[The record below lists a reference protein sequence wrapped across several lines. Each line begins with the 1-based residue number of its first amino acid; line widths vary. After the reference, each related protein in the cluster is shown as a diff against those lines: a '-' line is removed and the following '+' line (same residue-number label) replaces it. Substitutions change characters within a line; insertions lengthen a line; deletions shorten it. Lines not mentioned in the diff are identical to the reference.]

1 MKKYTILLLMF
12 MLWASAAAG
21 QQAPQ
26 AKEPGSRADV
36 FEGLVGPAYNWVDSE
51 GSTRAAEYEYL
62 KSSFGGDLR
71 LEYDPLPQRFSIDTH
86 YLNQKDYFGEM
97 DYAYR
102 DIVLFN
108 FLARGVYHNLD
119 HLTFGPDDLTTPSP
133 SFTDLDPNA
142 EYALEN
148 ALRRGSIRFKTPD
161 FPFHIYADATTI
173 DRTGTIQQRFLRGFT
188 GGLDKVSQSRDID
201 WSSQD
206 VRVGLNSHLGPVEAD
221 YNHAEKKFTARGS
234 DKVLYDVYP
243 LFTAPHNLV
252 PDLTS
257 STDTIKLHTSYT
269 GRVVAAAAYS
279 SGDRKNDD
287 SGAKADFKDTAGD
300 LTLTPVAGLAL
311 VVKYRHYD
319 LNVSN
324 PDTVTLPL
332 PGSTPIPVRDSI
344 SSKRDIISGV
354 ARYRVTDRLT
364 VKGEYAVD
372 SIDRNIGSG
381 PEAWEV
387 APRTTKVTSKLGLYY
402 RMMSKLAV
410 RADYSA
416 SQVEN
421 PAYPND
427 ADRINDAKASV
438 TWTPVQRLIA
448 FASFGEVQEKRDMLT
463 APLAGGNR
471 KATRDQ
477 ALGSLT
483 FLVGN
488 RSSITASYFYYSN
501 KTKQS
506 LTFVDDAGNFIVED
520 GIQYGD
526 TGEVFSL
533 AASQALAEGI
543 MVTADA
549 SRSYSKGNF
558 RVDGLVPGTTGIDT
572 LSDLRVVEDIV
583 TAGLQVQFNRNTGG
597 EFRYQYR
604 KYDDKINNTQD
615 GRVNTAM
622 TTLYV
627 KW

>member
-1 MKKYTILLLMF
+1 MKKYTILLLLF

-21 QQAPQ
+21 QQATG
-26 AKEPGSRADV
+26 AKEPETQTYV
-36 FEGLVGPAYNWVDSE
+36 FEGFVGPAYNWVDSQ
-51 GSTRAAEYEYL
+51 GSTRAAEYDYL
-62 KSSFGGDLR
+62 KSSFGGDVHV
-71 LEYDPLPQRFSIDTH
+71 EYDPLPQRFSVETH

-102 DIVLFN
+102 DVVLFN

-148 ALRRGSIRFKTPD
+148 ALRRGFIRFKTPD

-188 GGLDKVSQSRDID
+188 GGLDKVSQSRDIN
-201 WSSQD
+201 WGSQD
-206 VRVGLNSHLGPVEAD
+206 VRVGLNSHLGPVEVD

-243 LFTAPHNLV
+243 LFTAPHNEV
-252 PDLTS
+252 PNLTS
-257 STDTIKLHTSYT
+257 STDTIKLHSSYT

-279 SGDRKNDD
+279 SGERKNKD
-287 SGAKADFKDTAGD
+287 SGAKAEFRDAAGD

-319 LNVSN
+319 LSVNN
-324 PDTVTLPL
+324 PDTVAV
-332 PGSTPIPVRDSI
+332 PGIGGIVAVRDSI
-344 SSKRDIISGV
+344 SSKRDIVSGV

-364 VKGEYAVD
+364 AKGEYAVD
-372 SIDRNIGSG
+372 SIDRNIGTG
-381 PEAWEV
+381 PDAWDV
-387 APRTTKVTSKLGLYY
+387 AHRTTKATSKLGLYY
-402 RMMSKLAV
+402 RMMSKLAL

-416 SQVEN
+416 AQVEN
-421 PAYPND
+421 PAYPD
-427 ADRINDAKASV
+427 DPDRINAGTLGV

-448 FASFGEVQEKRDMLT
+448 FASFGEVQEKRNMLT
-463 APLAGGNR
+463 APLAGGGR
-471 KATRDQ
+471 KTTRDQ
-477 ALGSLT
+477 ALGSVT

-488 RSSITASYFYYSN
+488 RSSITASYFYYKN
-501 KTKQS
+501 KTNQT
-506 LTFVDDAGNFIVED
+506 LTFQDDAGNFLLD
-520 GIQYGD
+520 WSAPYND
-526 TGEVFSL
+526 TAEVFSL
-533 AASQALAEGI
+533 AASQALAEGV

-558 RVDGLVPGTTGIDT
+558 RVDGSVPGTTGIDT
-572 LSDLRVVEDIV
+572 LSDLKVVEDII
-583 TAGLQVQFNRNTGG
+583 TAGLEVQFNKNTGG

>member
-21 QQAPQ
+21 QQAPG
-26 AKEPGSRADV
+26 AKEPGSQADV
-36 FEGLVGPAYNWVDSE
+36 FEGFVGPAYNWVDSE
-51 GSTRAAEYEYL
+51 GSTRAAPYEYL

-71 LEYDPLPQRFSIDTH
+71 AEYDPLPQRFSLDTH
-86 YLNQKDYFGEM
+86 YLNQKDYFGEA

-102 DIVLFN
+102 DVVLFN
-108 FLARGVYHNLD
+108 FLARGVYHNLA

-142 EYALEN
+142 DYALEN

-201 WSSQD
+201 WGSQD

-221 YNHAEKKFTARGS
+221 YNHEEKKFTTRGT

-269 GRVVAAAAYS
+269 GRIVAAAAYS
-279 SGDRKNDD
+279 SGDRKNKD

-319 LNVSN
+319 LSENN

-364 VKGEYAVD
+364 AKGEYAVD
-372 SIDRNIGSG
+372 SIDRNIGTG

-416 SQVEN
+416 TQVEN

-427 ADRINDAKASV
+427 PDRINDAKASV

-448 FASFGEVQEKRDMLT
+448 FASFGEVQEHRDMLT
-463 APLAGGNR
+463 APLADGSR
-471 KATRDQ
+471 KTTRDQ
-477 ALGSLT
+477 ALGSVT

-488 RSSITASYFYYSN
+488 RSSITASYFYYNN
-501 KTKQS
+501 KTKQT
-506 LTFVDDAGNFIVED
+506 LTFLDDAGNPILENGVP
-520 GIQYGD
+520 YGD
-526 TGEVFSL
+526 TAEVFSL
-533 AASQALAEGI
+533 AASQALAEGVV
-543 MVTADA
+543 VTVDA

-558 RVDGLVPGTTGIDT
+558 RVDGTVPGTTGIDT
-572 LSDLRVVEDIV
+572 LSDLKVVEDIV
-583 TAGLQVQFNRNTGG
+583 TAGLEVQFNKNTGG

-604 KYDDKINNTQD
+604 KYDDKIDNTQD
-615 GRVNTAM
+615 GRVNIAM
-622 TTLYV
+622 TTLYM